1 MDYVAGLGLT
11 LVIEVPVVVL
21 VACLFG
27 ARPGRTALVA
37 ALASLVTHPPLWFVA
52 APRMYD
58 ALGPWGV
65 VLAELGVVLVEAY
78 VYHRGL
84 RPRLGAAVCFWLALL
99 ANALSFGIGIAL
111 W

>member
-1 MDYVAGLGLT
+1 MAYLAGIGLT
-11 LVIEVPVVVL
+11 LAVEVPVVVL
-21 VACLFG
+21 VARLFG

-37 ALASLVTHPPLWFVA
+37 VLASLVTHPPLWFVV
-52 APRMYD
+52 APAMYD
-58 ALGPWGV
+58 WAGPWGV

-84 RPRLGAAVCFWLALL
+84 RPPVGAAVSFWTALL